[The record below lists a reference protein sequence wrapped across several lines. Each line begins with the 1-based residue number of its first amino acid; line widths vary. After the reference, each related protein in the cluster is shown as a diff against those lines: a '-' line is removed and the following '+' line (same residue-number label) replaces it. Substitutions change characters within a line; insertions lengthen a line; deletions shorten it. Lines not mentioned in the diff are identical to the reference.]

1 MKEEDMKL
9 VGAFICDVLDD
20 ISNERTQAET
30 KAKVRELT
38 RRFPL
43 YPSRT

>member
-1 MKEEDMKL
+1 LKQ
-9 VGAFICDVLDD
+9 VGGFICDVLDD
-20 ISNERTQAET
+20 ILNEALHARTKSKIQ
-30 KAKVRELT
+30 ELT